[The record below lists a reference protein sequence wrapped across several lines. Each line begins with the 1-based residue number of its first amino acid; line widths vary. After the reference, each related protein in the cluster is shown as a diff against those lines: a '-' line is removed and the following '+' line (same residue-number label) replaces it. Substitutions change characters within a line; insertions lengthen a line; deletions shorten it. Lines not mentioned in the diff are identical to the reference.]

1 MQIQEIRQILRCP
14 EIFEHFDSGDIKCIG
29 DDTQRSPAD
38 TTDQDL
44 ITNHN
49 ASVSIG
55 PRDSTGQLCPGEDE
69 QDEGRQTTGHSDL
82 ETPWTYMNDEARIE
96 LFTAQLLDMAMSR

>member
-1 MQIQEIRQILRCP
+1 MKSLEIRQILRCP
-14 EIFEHFDSGDIKCIG
+14 EIFEHFDNGDIKCIG
-29 DDTQRSPAD
+29 DDTQRSSAD

-55 PRDSTGQLCPGEDE
+55 PRDSTGQLLCPGE
-69 QDEGRQTTGHSDL
+69 DEGRQTTGHSDL
-82 ETPWTYMNDEARIE
+82 ETPWTYMKDEARTQ